1 MIDHEALAPIVQRN
15 AGIARRIYP
24 NAEHGDLQGVQWEWV
39 YENQGKVKNYLS
51 SNSTGLL
58 ATRLLTIAQR
68 WAAKERELDL
78 GRDPDD
84 LFVYNAR
91 VVGEL
96 LKDVFEYEG
105 WQHYEPLGGDG
116 MPVAKALVNCGGDRM
131 AMLADVSSA
140 LKSLPE
146 DQYNVLVW
154 TYKYGYNHAKLASVL
169 EISEDASRQRVSR
182 AVRKLSSILMGQAP
196 STSEGADPDY
206 VGTRRVITSAQARAI
221 TSSQWDD

>member
-1 MIDHEALAPIVQRN
+1 
-15 AGIARRIYP
+15 
-24 NAEHGDLQGVQWEWV
+24 
-39 YENQGKVKNYLS
+39 
-51 SNSTGLL
+51 
-58 ATRLLTIAQR
+58 
-68 WAAKERELDL
+68 
-78 GRDPDD
+78 
-84 LFVYNAR
+84 
-91 VVGEL
+91 
-96 LKDVFEYEG
+96 
-105 WQHYEPLGGDG
+105 